1 MLTKFRNLYPQ
12 GSILSELI
20 DIDRGIYIVRV
31 SIQIDGVTLATG
43 LAGAEVVE
51 KAEDSAR
58 NRALQAL
65 VLEDGHLSLNLATKA
80 PQKVTNSSQITASA
94 HSNDRHNSSIA
105 NPPTTVVPQEEVVTA
120 TVKPQIPNPPVQG
133 SLLSEPSVAA
143 KNIAKPEPEP
153 IPNLPLPET
162 PISIPEYKEDIVEPP
177 LDLTSDPADVTPISP
192 FPHSKASEDKLGQ
205 ATFEDKPEL
214 RNPHSR
220 ASAHQEKEPPFEGKR
235 ASLTKSEEAEGL
247 IPSSYG
253 GTRTPRPSSLG
264 ARSGAEE
271 TSAGSHRFQGGV
283 SLTPPEEPSVTETPT
298 EFDFNQI
305 RHKIDLEMKRLS
317 WTKEQGR
324 DYLLSTYGKRSRL
337 HLTDDELLEFWHY
350 LETLPN

>member
-31 SIQIDGVTLATG
+31 SIQIDGITLATG
-43 LAGAEVVE
+43 LAGADIVE

-80 PQKVTNSSQITASA
+80 PNKVTTAAPTTSSEITTVTDSNHRDDAALSKKSASQELPHLPLDEHSKTSKTEVPQAKITTTTVEPQTVSPQIT
-94 HSNDRHNSSIA
+94 
-105 NPPTTVVPQEEVVTA
+105 Q
-120 TVKPQIPNPPVQG
+120 PPVQA
-133 SLLSEPSVAA
+133 SLVSEPSPQ
-143 KNIAKPEPEP
+143 PEPEVIASP
-153 IPNLPLPET
+153 PQPVT
-162 PISIPEYKEDIVEPP
+162 TTAIPEYTEDIVETP
-177 LDLTSDPADVTPISP
+177 LELTSDR
-192 FPHSKASEDKLGQ
+192 E
-205 ATFEDKPEL
+205 
-214 RNPHSR
+214 
-220 ASAHQEKEPPFEGKR
+220 
-235 ASLTKSEEAEGL
+235 SLTAIEEDYA
-247 IPSSYG
+247 SQ
-253 GTRTPRPSSLG
+253 
-264 ARSGAEE
+264 E
-271 TSAGSHRFQGGV
+271 T
-283 SLTPPEEPSVTETPT
+283 SVTETPA

>member
-31 SIQIDGVTLATG
+31 SIQIDGITLATG
-43 LAGAEVVE
+43 LAGADVVE

-80 PQKVTNSSQITASA
+80 PNKVTTAFPTVSSEITTVTETNHRDDAAFSKKSTAQESLHLPLDEPLKTSTTEVPQAKIATTTVEPQTVPPQIT
-94 HSNDRHNSSIA
+94 
-105 NPPTTVVPQEEVVTA
+105 Q
-120 TVKPQIPNPPVQG
+120 PPVQAP
-133 SLLSEPSVAA
+133 LLSEPSAE
-143 KNIAKPEPEP
+143 KIPQPEPEVIASTSQP
-153 IPNLPLPET
+153 AT
-162 PISIPEYKEDIVEPP
+162 TTAIPEYTEEILETS
-177 LDLTSDPADVTPISP
+177 LELTSDR
-192 FPHSKASEDKLGQ
+192 E
-205 ATFEDKPEL
+205 
-214 RNPHSR
+214 
-220 ASAHQEKEPPFEGKR
+220 
-235 ASLTKSEEAEGL
+235 SLTATEEDYA
-247 IPSSYG
+247 SQ
-253 GTRTPRPSSLG
+253 
-264 ARSGAEE
+264 E
-271 TSAGSHRFQGGV
+271 T
-283 SLTPPEEPSVTETPT
+283 SVTETPA

>member
-20 DIDRGIYIVRV
+20 DIDRGVYIVRV
-31 SIQIDGVTLATG
+31 SIKIDGVTLATG
-43 LAGAEVVE
+43 LAGAESVE

-65 VLEDGHLSLNLATKA
+65 VLEDGHLSLNLAPKTL
-80 PQKVTNSSQITASA
+80 QKVTMSA
-94 HSNDRHNSSIA
+94 PENVTVSAQTNHSRQNHSYQSVVV
-105 NPPTTVVPQEEVVTA
+105 NPPKTSVPQEEVTA
-120 TVKPQIPNPPVQG
+120 TVQPQIPQPVTQD
-133 SLLSEPSVAA
+133 SLLSESSA
-143 KNIAKPEPEP
+143 KNTPQPEPKAILEP
-153 IPNLPLPET
+153 PQPET
-162 PISIPEYKEDIVEPP
+162 PSSMPESTEDTLEPT
-177 LDLTSDPADVTPISP
+177 LELTTAPADFQQVDFEPQGQSVKDTLSVT
-192 FPHSKASEDKLGQ
+192 
-205 ATFEDKPEL
+205 
-214 RNPHSR
+214 
-220 ASAHQEKEPPFEGKR
+220 
-235 ASLTKSEEAEGL
+235 
-247 IPSSYG
+247 SSYE
-253 GTRTPRPSSLG
+253 SKEQQ
-264 ARSGAEE
+264 A
-271 TSAGSHRFQGGV
+271 
-283 SLTPPEEPSVTETPT
+283 SLTPPEEDYGTAEPAVIETPA

>member
-1 MLTKFRNLYPQ
+1 MLSKFRNLYPQ

-43 LAGAEVVE
+43 LAGAEGVE

-80 PQKVTNSSQITASA
+80 PKKVTTSSQITSSPTMVTASTETN
-94 HSNDRHNSSIA
+94 HRHNSAISNRGA
-105 NPPTTVVPQEEVVTA
+105 ARLAFSESTNPPVTPVPQEEVVTA
-120 TVKPQIPNPPVQG
+120 TVKPPVPDPPVQS
-133 SLLSEPSVAA
+133 SLIRETSVTA
-143 KNIAKPEPEP
+143 KNIPKPESET

-162 PISIPEYKEDIVEPP
+162 PISIPEYTEDIVEPP
-177 LDLTSDPADVTPISP
+177 LDLTSDPADVPPISLIPP
-192 FPHSKASEDKLGQ
+192 FVPSSRDNKGKRGQ
-205 ATFEDKPEL
+205 APL
-214 RNPHSR
+214 
-220 ASAHQEKEPPFEGKR
+220 EG
-235 ASLTKSEEAEGL
+235 A
-247 IPSSYG
+247 
-253 GTRTPRPSSLG
+253 
-264 ARSGAEE
+264 
-271 TSAGSHRFQGGV
+271 
-283 SLTPPEEPSVTETPT
+283 SLTPPETLSPPEESYANEEPSVTETPT

>member
-31 SIQIDGVTLATG
+31 SIQIDGITLATG
-43 LAGAEVVE
+43 LAGATEVE
-51 KAEDSAR
+51 QAEDNAR

-80 PQKVTNSSQITASA
+80 AQKVTTVAQKIVTASA
-94 HSNDRHNSSIA
+94 QTNNYQNFA
-105 NPPTTVVPQEEVVTA
+105 KTNPPTTTVSTEEKVTA
-120 TVKPQIPNPPVQG
+120 TPKPPISHPPLQSQSQG
-133 SLLSEPSVAA
+133 SLLSEPSV
-143 KNIAKPEPEP
+143 KVQNSPQPEPKALADSPE
-153 IPNLPLPET
+153 PET
-162 PISIPEYKEDIVEPP
+162 PISAPVPEYTEDFLEPP
-177 LDLTSDPADVTPISP
+177 L
-192 FPHSKASEDKLGQ
+192 E
-205 ATFEDKPEL
+205 
-214 RNPHSR
+214 
-220 ASAHQEKEPPFEGKR
+220 
-235 ASLTKSEEAEGL
+235 
-247 IPSSYG
+247 IP
-253 GTRTPRPSSLG
+253 
-264 ARSGAEE
+264 
-271 TSAGSHRFQGGV
+271 
-283 SLTPPEEPSVTETPT
+283 PPEEDSMSEEPAATKPPV

-350 LETLPN
+350 LETLTS

>member
-105 NPPTTVVPQEEVVTA
+105 NPPATVVPQEEVVTA

-192 FPHSKASEDKLGQ
+192 FPHSKVSEDKRGQ
-205 ATFEDKPEL
+205 APFEDKPEL

-235 ASLTKSEEAEGL
+235 ASLTL
-247 IPSSYG
+247 FI
-253 GTRTPRPSSLG
+253 
-264 ARSGAEE
+264 
-271 TSAGSHRFQGGV
+271 
-283 SLTPPEEPSVTETPT
+283 
-298 EFDFNQI
+298 N
-305 RHKIDLEMKRLS
+305 
-317 WTKEQGR
+317 
-324 DYLLSTYGKRSRL
+324 
-337 HLTDDELLEFWHY
+337 
-350 LETLPN
+350 NC

>member
-1 MLTKFRNLYPQ
+1 MLSKFRNLYPQ

-20 DIDRGIYIVRV
+20 DIDRGVYIVKV
-31 SIQIDGVTLATG
+31 SIQINGITLATG
-43 LAGAEVVE
+43 LAGAEAVE

-80 PQKVTNSSQITASA
+80 DQEVATPITATA
-94 HSNDRHNSSIA
+94 ETSNHHDALPAKSSPDQKI
-105 NPPTTVVPQEEVVTA
+105 PQLPKRESPIKSTKEVAPEKIVTA
-120 TVKPQIPNPPVQG
+120 TVQTPIPTTPNVTSLLNEPAPDPAAISTPVSPEIATPTVEYQEEILESPLELTTAHNELSQAETSWTESLPEPPAASAKKPQQENQGTTLIP
-133 SLLSEPSVAA
+133 
-143 KNIAKPEPEP
+143 
-153 IPNLPLPET
+153 PET
-162 PISIPEYKEDIVEPP
+162 DQAIAEP
-177 LDLTSDPADVTPISP
+177 L
-192 FPHSKASEDKLGQ
+192 
-205 ATFEDKPEL
+205 
-214 RNPHSR
+214 
-220 ASAHQEKEPPFEGKR
+220 
-235 ASLTKSEEAEGL
+235 
-247 IPSSYG
+247 
-253 GTRTPRPSSLG
+253 
-264 ARSGAEE
+264 
-271 TSAGSHRFQGGV
+271 
-283 SLTPPEEPSVTETPT
+283 VTETPA

>member
-1 MLTKFRNLYPQ
+1 MLSKFRNLYPTA
-12 GSILSELI
+12 SILSELI
-20 DIDRGIYIVRV
+20 DIDRGTYIVKV
-31 SIQIDGVTLATG
+31 SIQIQGITLATG

-80 PQKVTNSSQITASA
+80 DSEVAKPLNLVTETSHHHDSLTSEKSTAQEMPQLPLSESKTNSTAKVTPEQT
-94 HSNDRHNSSIA
+94 
-105 NPPTTVVPQEEVVTA
+105 VTA
-120 TVKPQIPNPPVQG
+120 TIQPPVAPVIISEYQ
-133 SLLSEPSVAA
+133 EPSVN
-143 KNIAKPEPEP
+143 KRPEPEP
-153 IPNLPLPET
+153 EALPIPPQPE
-162 PISIPEYKEDIVEPP
+162 IPAPSLEYQEEIFQPTLESP
-177 LDLTSDPADVTPISP
+177 SNPADLPPVDPTW
-192 FPHSKASEDKLGQ
+192 SEKSSQEPLFEEQGTVLT
-205 ATFEDKPEL
+205 ATLADPVLANEESEPLAKP
-214 RNPHSR
+214 
-220 ASAHQEKEPPFEGKR
+220 Q
-235 ASLTKSEEAEGL
+235 
-247 IPSSYG
+247 
-253 GTRTPRPSSLG
+253 
-264 ARSGAEE
+264 
-271 TSAGSHRFQGGV
+271 
-283 SLTPPEEPSVTETPT
+283 VTESPV

>member
-31 SIQIDGVTLATG
+31 SIQINGVTLATG

-65 VLEDGHLSLNLATKA
+65 VLEDGHLSLNLATQA

-105 NPPTTVVPQEEVVTA
+105 NPPATVVPQEEVVTA
-120 TVKPQIPNPPVQG
+120 TVKPQISHPPVQG
-133 SLLSEPSVAA
+133 SLLSEPSEPSVVA

-192 FPHSKASEDKLGQ
+192 LPHSKASEDRRGQ
-205 ATFEDKPEL
+205 A
-214 RNPHSR
+214 
-220 ASAHQEKEPPFEGKR
+220 SAKEPPFEGK
-235 ASLTKSEEAEGL
+235 
-247 IPSSYG
+247 
-253 GTRTPRPSSLG
+253 G
-264 ARSGAEE
+264 A
-271 TSAGSHRFQGGV
+271 
-283 SLTPPEEPSVTETPT
+283 SLTPPEEPSVTQTPT

>member
-1 MLTKFRNLYPQ
+1 MLSKFRNLYPQ

-43 LAGAEVVE
+43 LAGADGVE

-80 PQKVTNSSQITASA
+80 PQKVTTSSQMTALDYTN
-94 HSNDRHNSSIA
+94 HSHNSAPSKRSVSRGAARHAFSEIA
-105 NPPTTVVPQEEVVTA
+105 NHPATAVSQEEEVTA
-120 TVKPQIPNPPVQG
+120 TVKLAHSHHSRTSQRSETSVESLVKPQIPNAPVQD
-133 SLLSEPSVAA
+133 SLLSEPSVEA
-143 KNIAKPEPEP
+143 KNIPNPEPEA
-153 IPNLPLPET
+153 IPNLPIPET
-162 PISIPEYKEDIVEPP
+162 PISTPEYTEDIVEPS
-177 LDLTSDPADVTPISP
+177 LNLTSDSADIPPISP
-192 FPHSKASEDKLGQ
+192 HSNTS
-205 ATFEDKPEL
+205 P
-214 RNPHSR
+214 S
-220 ASAHQEKEPPFEGKR
+220 EGKR
-235 ASLTKSEEAEGL
+235 ASLTHPEEN
-247 IPSSYG
+247 Y
-253 GTRTPRPSSLG
+253 TT
-264 ARSGAEE
+264 
-271 TSAGSHRFQGGV
+271 
-283 SLTPPEEPSVTETPT
+283 EEPSVTETPI